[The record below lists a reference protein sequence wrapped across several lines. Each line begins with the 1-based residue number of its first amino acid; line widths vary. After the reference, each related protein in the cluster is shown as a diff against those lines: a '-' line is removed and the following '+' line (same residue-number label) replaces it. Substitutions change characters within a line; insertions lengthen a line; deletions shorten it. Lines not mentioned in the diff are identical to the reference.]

1 MTALRAG
8 CKQRPQP
15 GALIGLS
22 GSLFTKDLV
31 NITAPPSN
39 DTATSNNDSTSTSM
53 TTGAVVGIAVG
64 AALLFLGGTA
74 LFWVYHQKQK
84 RLYDSDFVSKY
95 DSREGSTSVT
105 PPLKWP
111 HDSKPGSALSQY
123 ELKTQAAYQSHV
135 DYAELEKE
143 LPIRPANYHFNPNQV
158 MRGSGSALPVHPAYV
173 PRAMGRAAAPSPSP
187 EPPALVKRNRPDD
200 YALSMYLAA
209 SRGADASSIHPSFQV
224 PAAVSGVPEGATA
237 MSYTGR
243 NSTKTSVPPPPPGPP
258 PPSTLSRRV
267 SSSLR
272 GLSQSVV
279 PPPPPPP
286 AASLAPKLDLP
297 SIPKLRGGKK
307 YQPPQIIV
315 EDTSI
320 SGIGESVPIG
330 LEISNPLPEHRQ
342 RFADATARTGTRSM
356 NPFSVSSQRAHAPTY
371 NGKHVG
377 KSDDTTPTSGSQGTV
392 FG

>member
-1 MTALRAG
+1 
-8 CKQRPQP
+8 
-15 GALIGLS
+15 
-22 GSLFTKDLV
+22 
-31 NITAPPSN
+31 
-39 DTATSNNDSTSTSM
+39 M

-200 YALSMYLAA
+200 YALSA
-209 SRGADASSIHPSFQV
+209 RGCVWCA
-224 PAAVSGVPEGATA
+224 
-237 MSYTGR
+237 
-243 NSTKTSVPPPPPGPP
+243 
-258 PPSTLSRRV
+258 RR
-267 SSSLR
+267 SDSHEL
-272 GLSQSVV
+272 
-279 PPPPPPP
+279 
-286 AASLAPKLDLP
+286 
-297 SIPKLRGGKK
+297 
-307 YQPPQIIV
+307 
-315 EDTSI
+315 
-320 SGIGESVPIG
+320 
-330 LEISNPLPEHRQ
+330 HR
-342 RFADATARTGTRSM
+342 
-356 NPFSVSSQRAHAPTY
+356 P
-371 NGKHVG
+371 
-377 KSDDTTPTSGSQGTV
+377 
-392 FG
+392 